1 MINNYLG
8 SKSFHLESSIM
19 GELEDI
25 NDHNQANKDKIR
37 FVVPLKQLSKNNL
50 WRSLKIP
57 LISSEIELIFTWS
70 KNCIIL
76 INARRYAIVATEL
89 NPANI
94 SNVKPVVNALAT
106 SATFEL
112 IDTKL
117 DVSVITLSKENDKKL
132 LEQLKSRFKRTVR

>member
-1 MINNYLG
+1 
-8 SKSFHLESSIM
+8 M

-117 DVSVITLSKENDKKL
+117 DVSVVTLSKENDKKL
-132 LEQLKSRFKRTVR
+132 LEQLKSRFKRTVRWSKYRSQMTV

>member
-1 MINNYLG
+1 
-8 SKSFHLESSIM
+8 M
-19 GELEDI
+19 GELGDI
-25 NDHNQANKDKIR
+25 NDHIQANKDKIR

-76 INARRYAIVATEL
+76 INARIYAIAATEL
-89 NPANI
+89 NSANI
-94 SNVKPVVNALAT
+94 SNVKPVVNVLAT

-117 DVSVITLSKENDKKL
+117 DVSVVTLSKENDKKL

>member
-1 MINNYLG
+1 
-8 SKSFHLESSIM
+8 M

-89 NPANI
+89 NSANI
-94 SNVKPVVNALAT
+94 SIVKPVVNALAT

-117 DVSVITLSKENDKKL
+117 DVSVVTLSKENDKKL
-132 LEQLKSRFKRTVR
+132 LEQLKSRFKRTVRWSKYRS

>member
-1 MINNYLG
+1 
-8 SKSFHLESSIM
+8 M

-117 DVSVITLSKENDKKL
+117 DVSVVTLSKENDKKL

>member
-1 MINNYLG
+1 
-8 SKSFHLESSIM
+8 M

-57 LISSEIELIFTWS
+57 LISSEIELIFTWY

-89 NPANI
+89 NSANI
-94 SNVKPVVNALAT
+94 SNVKPVVNALAAP
-106 SATFEL
+106 ATFEL

-117 DVSVITLSKENDKKL
+117 DVSVVTLSKENDKKL
-132 LEQLKSRFKRTVR
+132 LEQLKSRFKRTVRWSKYRSQMTV